1 MEGSEDLKNKMS
13 YAKRLIGNIN
23 LEAENLQ
30 IEIGKS
36 HFSDLE
42 SLADD
47 YGWVGK
53 GFKVILNKP
62 TIKDSLRHGGVSDLL
77 IGNGNVQGLEV
88 FDEPDRNVLSHL
100 LTKQYQRSLPIFDAV
115 KKGELEQYDDVSIG
129 VVKGVVLGG
138 VIGLGLDF
146 IGVKGTLPEM
156 LARMGPAT
164 LESSAI
170 SHEVERG
177 KDRAPKTGLE
187 KIVVAIKE
195 LPQDTVNIVKRM
207 PGGFYQGINLYGWI
221 DRLRGRTQEYN
232 HSTTTELWSA
242 AQESGPYRGLIGLSA
257 LKTAEPHLKSIFE
270 GSSRSVTSSYHALH
284 YVLESLLVFWVNTG
298 NNVQGG
304 WAVYK
309 NFKKE
314 LQSKRAAIKKTV
326 SDPFQLANIIVCSTW
341 YGTELYLRSK
351 GMAPEQFGN
360 IGAALESAALS
371 CDTAVAG
378 QVAKPLAYAF
388 LIIPAKYSVTDRNLR
403 KLANQ
408 YGSNYFVRPSK

>member
-1 MEGSEDLKNKMS
+1 MS
-13 YAKRLIGNIN
+13 YTKKLIGNIN
-23 LEAENLQ
+23 PEAEKLQ

-42 SLADD
+42 RLAGD

-53 GFKVILNKP
+53 GFKVILAKP
-62 TIKDSLRHGGVSDLL
+62 VVNSALKNNVNGLL
-77 IGNGNVQGLEV
+77 VNGDGVQGLEI

-100 LTKQYQRSLPIFDAV
+100 LKRQYHRSLPIFDAV
-115 KKGELEQYDDVSIG
+115 QKGELEQYDDVSIG

-207 PGGFYQGINLYGWI
+207 PGGFYQGINLY
-221 DRLRGRTQEYN
+221 
-232 HSTTTELWSA
+232 EL
-242 AQESGPYRGLIGLSA
+242 
-257 LKTAEPHLKSIFE
+257 K
-270 GSSRSVTSSYHALH
+270 
-284 YVLESLLVFWVNTG
+284 
-298 NNVQGG
+298 
-304 WAVYK
+304 
-309 NFKKE
+309 
-314 LQSKRAAIKKTV
+314 
-326 SDPFQLANIIVCSTW
+326 
-341 YGTELYLRSK
+341 
-351 GMAPEQFGN
+351 
-360 IGAALESAALS
+360 
-371 CDTAVAG
+371 
-378 QVAKPLAYAF
+378 
-388 LIIPAKYSVTDRNLR
+388 
-403 KLANQ
+403 
-408 YGSNYFVRPSK
+408 

>member
-1 MEGSEDLKNKMS
+1 MP
-13 YAKRLIGNIN
+13 YTKRLIGNIN
-23 LEAENLQ
+23 PEAEKLQ
-30 IEIGKS
+30 IEVGKS
-36 HFSDLE
+36 HLSDLE
-42 SLADD
+42 HLADD

-62 TIKDSLRHGGVSDLL
+62 AIKDSLRHGGVNGLL
-77 IGNGNVQGLEV
+77 IGNDRVQGLEV

-129 VVKGVVLGG
+129 VIKGVVLGG

-170 SHEVERG
+170 SHEVEKG
-177 KDRAPKTGLE
+177 KDRATRTGLE
-187 KIVVAIKE
+187 KMVLAIKE
-195 LPQDTVNIVKRM
+195 LPQDTVNIVRRM
-207 PGGFYQGINLYGWI
+207 PNGLYQGINLYEWL
-221 DRLRGRTQEYN
+221 DRLRGRSHESN
-232 HSTTTELWSA
+232 HSTTTELWSE

-257 LKTAEPHLKSIFE
+257 LKTTEPHIKSMLD
-270 GSSRSVTSSYHALH
+270 GSSRLVTSSYHAVH
-284 YVLESLLVFWVNTG
+284 YALESLLVFWVNTG

-309 NFKKE
+309 NFKEE
-314 LQSKRAAIKKTV
+314 LQNKRGAIKKIV

-341 YGTELYLRSK
+341 YGTELYLRSQ

-360 IGAALESAALS
+360 IGAALESTALS

-388 LIIPAKYSVTDRNLR
+388 LIIPARYSVTDINLR

-408 YGSNYFVRPSK
+408 YGSNYFARASK